1 MEELSMA
8 KDESLALSQKNSV
21 LGVDNS
27 ELKIQ
32 IQSLKDKF
40 EVLAQE
46 LERHHIKKE
55 ISLLNQK

>member
-1 MEELSMA
+1 MA